1 MIYQLILYIWNENE
15 PMKKIED
22 VILYQIDLTTK
33 VAKHYSQGELT
44 RLGLG
49 ITIEQW
55 IVLKIISE
63 NENFTQ
69 KELAEKS
76 YRDPASIT
84 RTIVI
89 LEKKGFIART
99 KVPNNARAYYVSLTQ
114 EGAAFVDRNMKIIK
128 QHRELSIKG
137 LTSEELETLSNV
149 LAKIRKNMS

>member
-1 MIYQLILYIWNENE
+1 
-15 PMKKIED
+15 MKRIED

-63 NENFTQ
+63 NENSTQ
-69 KELAEKS
+69 KELASKS

-84 RTIVI
+84 RTMVI
-89 LEKKGFIART
+89 LEKKGFIQRSA
-99 KVPNNARAYYVSLTQ
+99 VPNNARAYYVNLTKK
-114 EGAAFVDRNMKIIK
+114 GVLFVDENMIIIK

-137 LTSEELETLSNV
+137 ISEKDLNTLSNV
-149 LAKIRKNMS
+149 LAKIRENMS